1 MKAII
6 LAGGLGTRLRPL
18 TYKTPKA
25 LLPFQGRTLTEQVLD
40 VLKKSNITDIYLSIG
55 YMADKIKDYFGDGSK
70 FGVKI
75 TYVEEKEPLGT
86 AGPLNLLKK
95 LESSFVML
103 NGDNLFNADFNKMLE
118 FHKKNKAVGTIALT
132 QVDDPSHYGA
142 ARMEGDRIIEFVE
155 KPKKGEEPSNL
166 ISTGYYILEPE
177 VFDIVKGKKSVMFEY
192 DVFPILAKQGKL
204 FGYPANGQWFDI
216 GTSEKLE
223 KADKEWKGVE

>member
-177 VFDIVKGKKSVMFEY
+177 VFDIVKG
-192 DVFPILAKQGKL
+192 
-204 FGYPANGQWFDI
+204 
-216 GTSEKLE
+216 
-223 KADKEWKGVE
+223 